1 MPQEPRAGARVAAGG
16 VARARFLA
24 AAGRTAEA
32 HAALDEVLAA
42 DPDALGALQLKAGLL
57 LEARDGE
64 AALLLYERAA
74 RAWPRSAEAL
84 NGLARGLHALG
95 RDQAALAAARDAQ
108 RLLGEADNFRHAA
121 PVYLT
126 LVWCLRELRLFKEAL
141 AVAEEGLAVIPD
153 AVLAQ
158 YASLVEQELADA
170 EKERC

>member
-1 MPQEPRAGARVAAGG
+1 MPRDPRFEH
-16 VARARFLA
+16 ARFLSVS
-24 AAGRTAEA
+24 GRAEEA
-32 HAALDEVLAA
+32 HSALDEILASEA
-42 DPDALGALQLKAGLL
+42 GHLGALQLKAGLL
-57 LEARDGE
+57 LEAREGE
-64 AALLLYERAA
+64 AALALYERAA
-74 RAWPRSAEAL
+74 RAWPRSAEAW

-95 RDQAALAAARDAQ
+95 RDHPALAAAEEAR
-108 RLLGEADNFRHAA
+108 RLLGEADNFRYAA

-170 EKERC
+170 EKEEC

>member
-1 MPQEPRAGARVAAGG
+1 MVQDPRFDE
-16 VARARFLA
+16 ARFLA
-24 AAGRTAEA
+24 LSGRREEAVTAVDD
-32 HAALDEVLAA
+32 LLAA
-42 DPDALGALQLKAGLL
+42 EPDHLGALQLKAGLL
-57 LEARDGE
+57 LESRDGE
-64 AALLLYERAA
+64 AALALYERAA
-74 RAWPRSAEAL
+74 SAWPRSAEAW

-95 RDQAALAAARDAQ
+95 RDQRALAAAQEAH
-108 RLLGEADNFRHAA
+108 RLLREADNFRHAA

>member
-1 MPQEPRAGARVAAGG
+1 MPQDPRFE
-16 VARARFLA
+16 RARFLA
-24 AAGRTAEA
+24 VSGHGEETV
-32 HAALDEVLAA
+32 AALDELLAA
-42 DPDALGALQLKAGLL
+42 EPDHLGALQLKAGLL

-64 AALLLYERAA
+64 AALALYERAA
-74 RAWPRSAEAL
+74 RAWPRSAEAW

-95 RDQAALAAARDAQ
+95 RDRPALDAAQEAR

-141 AVAEEGLAVIPD
+141 GVAEEGLAAISD

-158 YASLVEQELADA
+158 YASLVEQEMAEA
-170 EKERC
+170 EKEEC

>member
-1 MPQEPRAGARVAAGG
+1 MAQDPRFDE
-16 VARARFLA
+16 ARFLA
-24 AAGRTAEA
+24 VSGRRDEA
-32 HAALDEVLAA
+32 FAALDEILAA
-42 DPDALGALQLKAGLL
+42 DPDHLGALQLKAGLL
-57 LEARDGE
+57 LESRDGE
-64 AALLLYERAA
+64 QALALYDRAA
-74 RAWPRSAEAL
+74 TAWPRSAEAW

-95 RDQAALAAARDAQ
+95 RDQRALAAAREAQ
-108 RLLGEADNFRHAA
+108 RLLREGDNFRHAA

-141 AVAEEGLAVIPD
+141 AVAEEGLSAIPD